1 MNKQKT
7 GGLIAAIRKEKGLT
21 QEQLGEKLY
30 VTAKA
35 VSKWERGD
43 SAPGVDLLEP
53 LARELGISV
62 TELLAGERVEP
73 EDLNQKAQQLAL
85 QMLRREK
92 QAIYWT
98 ILLAATVMVLA
109 VVLVL
114 HRWGPA
120 IFQRGNPI
128 PYLAAAARL
137 TTASAMFTFP
147 AAMTVR
153 NCSTRSKK
161 SGASPLWSRR
171 AADFCFPT
179 GQTGWWCPPRF
190 TGGISWCGRCR
201 HIHCKVHN
209 RKAPERVLFS
219 L

>member
-92 QAIYWT
+92 QAIYRT

-120 IFQRGNPI
+120 IFQQGNPI

-137 TTASAMFTFP
+137 TTQPYARVNDRSVCDVYISRSHDCPELFDKIEKERSVTFVEQ
-147 AAMTVR
+147 AG
-153 NCSTRSKK
+153 
-161 SGASPLWSRR
+161 SG
-171 AADFCFPT
+171 F
-179 GQTGWWCPPRF
+179 
-190 TGGISWCGRCR
+190 
-201 HIHCKVHN
+201 
-209 RKAPERVLFS
+209 LFS
-219 L
+219 NGADRLVVSSEIYWRYFVVWQVPTHTLQSP